1 MSLLPS
7 MRGFTRRLLSPFL
20 PSVTTPTLN
29 NPANAAQS
37 FSNTTALL
45 KKKKKGSMDK
55 ATAENLAKVRQLKT
69 GLFARAPPTLR
80 MARNRWLRHW
90 TIHRAWMLHTRAREK
105 ANSRELMRMQQGMSN
120 ACEELRKTVGPAGKG
135 EGYLYRVAM
144 EKANVYNNGSV
155 PIEYAR
161 FQTETPAKVAWD
173 HNWKR

>member
-1 MSLLPS
+1 MSLLPG
-7 MRGFTRRLLSPFL
+7 MRGLARRLITPFL
-20 PSVTTPTLN
+20 PSVTTPATATHTQ
-29 NPANAAQS
+29 P
-37 FSNTTALL
+37 FSSTIALL

-55 ATAENLAKVRQLKT
+55 ATAENMAKVRQLKT

-90 TIHRAWMLHTRAREK
+90 TIHRAWMLHTRAVQE
-105 ANSRELMRMQQGMSN
+105 ANKRELMRMQQGMSN
-120 ACEELRKTVGPAGKG
+120 ACEELRKTVGPAGRD